1 MAMPV
6 TGVGRR
12 RRRGFAVLDQQPT
25 REYRRNL
32 ALWVL
37 LIGVPLFFITVAIA
51 TTPDDP
57 TPLQLTETGQQVT
70 QVLPMSELHGAI
82 MVPIT
87 VAFLSGLAGLFVVT
101 GSSQADHRLV
111 LAGFRPGEVLTARLG
126 VIGFAV
132 LLVTTVS
139 LLVTA
144 ASFTPEGWTW
154 FIVANLLVAL
164 TYAMLGVLIGPLAGR
179 LGGLYLLLTIP
190 FIDIGLAQNPMFAA
204 APPTWA
210 NVMPGHGAVRIILD
224 AAFTTTFD
232 QPGALALA
240 LGWLA
245 ALTLAASVVFGR
257 LTTPARA

>member
-1 MAMPV
+1 MC
-6 TGVGRR
+6 RC
-12 RRRGFAVLDQQPT
+12 
-25 REYRRNL
+25 
-32 ALWVL
+32 
-37 LIGVPLFFITVAIA
+37 FFITVAIA

-57 TPLQLTETGQQVT
+57 APLQLTETGQQVT

-132 LLVTTVS
+132 LLVTAVS

-190 FIDIGLAQNPMFAA
+190 FIDIGIAQNPMFDA

-210 NVMPGHGAVRIILD
+210 NFMPGHGAVRIILD
-224 AAFTTTFD
+224 AAFTTSFE
-232 QPGALALA
+232 QSGALALA

-245 ALTLAASVVFGR
+245 ALTLAASVVFR
-257 LTTPARA
+257 RPTTPARA